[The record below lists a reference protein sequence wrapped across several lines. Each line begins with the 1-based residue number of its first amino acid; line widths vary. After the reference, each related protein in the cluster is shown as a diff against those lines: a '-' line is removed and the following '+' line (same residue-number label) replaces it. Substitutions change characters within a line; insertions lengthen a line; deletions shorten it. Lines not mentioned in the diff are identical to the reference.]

1 MNITEL
7 AILKKMVG
15 NNKNDDNSGGMTIK
29 KITFTDRPSCW
40 DWLKKNFDKALRC
53 VVNIDG
59 QKVGM
64 IYDNITPS
72 YDDDGKLD
80 MIVWSSVSPS
90 AMENTFIQLQVNT
103 FIVTRYETLI
113 TPYPKYIS
121 LFTGESPEIYDGEVE
136 FVADKDWQEMSL
148 QVTFYYMG

>member
-15 NNKNDDNSGGMTIK
+15 NNKNDDNSDGMTIK

-53 VVNIDG
+53 VIGTYGQQATTVYNNIAPYYGEDE
-59 QKVGM
+59 
-64 IYDNITPS
+64 IDAC
-72 YDDDGKLD
+72 L
-80 MIVWSSVSPS
+80 WSSVFPS
-90 AMENTFIQLQVNT
+90 AIENEFVSFQVGAFVISPFEILMT
-103 FIVTRYETLI
+103 Q
-113 TPYPKYIS
+113 YPKDIA
-121 LFTGESPEIYDGEVE
+121 LIKGEPPEIYDGKAELVT
-136 FVADKDWQEMSL
+136 DKDWQEMSL